1 MEEYDVVIA
10 GGSISGLMSAREI
23 AKNGHSVLV
32 LEEGFEVGTPDHCGG
47 LVSKSALND
56 MGIDPTQ
63 KAFDSMIT
71 SALIFSPNG
80 KQIEINSGK
89 QEVTVVNRREL
100 DKQVALQAQQAGAEI
115 RVKTS
120 FKEKT
125 KHGVRTSVDEIGC
138 KILVDCRGISALI
151 NNQRDGILLSAQYE
165 IYADWITDGK
175 VEVYFDQIKYPGFFA
190 WIIPSGKGVGKVG
203 VAGKEINISNTIE
216 QFLKS
221 KGKYS
226 TIRKI
231 FAPIWIKGP
240 IKDFVST
247 NVVIVGDAAGQA
259 KPTTA
264 GGIYSC
270 GMGGFLAGNAIT
282 KYLETNER
290 SDLLQY
296 QKSWHDKFGKEFEK
310 QRLARKILEKVDN
323 KTIDMIFDTI
333 TPEIISEISN
343 KDDFDFHAISIVKL
357 LGMRKSLSAAQ
368 NIMSAEIKRMLTSYS
383 HTKASKV

>member
-10 GGSISGLMSAREI
+10 GGSISGLMAAREI

-56 MGIDPTQ
+56 MGIEPTQ
-63 KAFDSMIT
+63 KAFDSMIN

-89 QEVTVVNRREL
+89 QEVAVVNRREL

-125 KHGVRTSVDEIGC
+125 NRGVRTSIDEIGC

-165 IYADWITDGK
+165 IYADWITNGK

-203 VAGKEINISNTIE
+203 VAGKEINVSNTME
-216 QFLKS
+216 QFLRS
-221 KGKYS
+221 KGEYS

-240 IKDFVST
+240 IKDFVSKD
-247 NVVIVGDAAGQA
+247 VVIVGDAAGQS

-270 GMGGFLAGNAIT
+270 GMGGVLAGNAIT
-282 KYLETNER
+282 KYLETNEYFQ
-290 SDLLQY
+290 LQQY
-296 QKSWHDKFGKEFEK
+296 QKFWYDKFGKEFEK
-310 QRLARKILEKVDN
+310 QRKARKILEKVDN
-323 KTIDMIFDTI
+323 KTIDMIFDRI
-333 TPEIISEISN
+333 TPEIVSEISS
-343 KDDFDFHAISIVKL
+343 KDDFDFHATSIIKL
-357 LGMRKSLSAAQ
+357 LGVRTSLSTAQ
-368 NIMSAEIKRMLTSYS
+368 NIMSAEIKRLLTSHS
-383 HTKASKV
+383 HTDASKV